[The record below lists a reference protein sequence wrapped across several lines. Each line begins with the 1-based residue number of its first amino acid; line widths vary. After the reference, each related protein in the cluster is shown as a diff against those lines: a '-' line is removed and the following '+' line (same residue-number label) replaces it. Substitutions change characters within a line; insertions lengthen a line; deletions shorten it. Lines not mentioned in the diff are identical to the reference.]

1 MLEPAPMLVLPL
13 ADGSLGR
20 LANLFTKHLRHE
32 EDDEGPEKASASK
45 EIDQGVTSGGKYDW
59 LCY

>member
-1 MLEPAPMLVLPL
+1 MLVLPL